1 MQAPL
6 VVELEKIIQAL
17 KRLLGL
23 GCGIFEVTGGACIF
37 WICFQTYV

>member
-1 MQAPL
+1 MQVPL
-6 VVELEKIIQAL
+6 VVELKKIVQAL

-23 GCGIFEVTGGACIF
+23 GFGIFEVTGGTCIF